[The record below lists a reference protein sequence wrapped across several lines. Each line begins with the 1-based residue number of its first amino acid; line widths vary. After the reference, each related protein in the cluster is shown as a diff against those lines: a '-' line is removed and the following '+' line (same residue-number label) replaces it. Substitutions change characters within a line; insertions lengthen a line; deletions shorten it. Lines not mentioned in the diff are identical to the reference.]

1 MRRCTPGGGVDLAT
15 PQIEVDLRIM
25 IFGFEKARAIPDA
38 TPAPAT
44 TLFNSPISL
53 AARAGC

>member
-1 MRRCTPGGGVDLAT
+1 
-15 PQIEVDLRIM
+15 M

-53 AARAGC
+53 ASESGLLILAALPDDARSVVKWL